1 MDLFFH
7 SPHLKARSSAAG
19 TSVPLLSVSVSAT
32 HRATN
37 SLRWRLR
44 LLFYGASSFCLHAP
58 PCCAAVSCCVS
69 TGALISTSCYASTF
83 GHTSASRCLPL
94 VWLVVAFPST
104 SAFPSHRASTR
115 RLGLRHSSRLHLS
128 SHPSRSVGCP
138 VAQRLNPHLVATPP
152 GALASTSYCTLA
164 CDSSRRYLPPTAAS
178 VLYEVSFPRAPRA
191 GPP

>member
-7 SPHLKARSSAAG
+7 SPHLKATSSSDGASA
-19 TSVPLLSVSVSAT
+19 PLLSASVSAT

-37 SLRWRLR
+37 SLHWRLR
-44 LLFYGASSFCLHAP
+44 LPFYGASSFCLHAP
-58 PCCAAVSCCVS
+58 PRCAAVSCCVS
-69 TGALISTSCYASTF
+69 TGAFISASCRASAF

-104 SAFPSHRASTR
+104 SAFPSHRASAR

-128 SHPSRSVGCP
+128 SRPSRSVGCP

-152 GALASTSYCTLA
+152 GASASTSHCTLA
-164 CDSSRRYLPPTAAS
+164 RDSSRRYLPPTAAS
-178 VLYEVSFPRAPRA
+178 VLYEVSFPRARA